1 MLYVY
6 LKAIHVIAVVTLL
19 GGMLP
24 LAFSLSLVAGRDG
37 PLGLRE
43 AQFIQRVR
51 RWDRLVT
58 NPALGLVWIIGISL
72 MVMGDWYSSVWL
84 MIKIVPVLILSAL
97 HGMESA
103 ALRRLANGSGKE
115 LSPLVRH
122 ALAVIAVCFV
132 LIALLAVVKPF

>member
-19 GGMLP
+19 GGMLL
-24 LAFSLSLVAGRDG
+24 LAFTLSLIAGRHGALG
-37 PLGLRE
+37 PRE
-43 AQFIQRVR
+43 AQFVQRVR

-58 NPALGLVWIIGISL
+58 NPALGLVWIVGISL

-84 MIKIVPVLILSAL
+84 MIKIVPVLMLSAL

-103 ALRRLANGSGKE
+103 ALRRLANGNGQE
-115 LSPLVRH
+115 LSPLLRH
-122 ALAVIAVCFV
+122 ALAIIAICFV